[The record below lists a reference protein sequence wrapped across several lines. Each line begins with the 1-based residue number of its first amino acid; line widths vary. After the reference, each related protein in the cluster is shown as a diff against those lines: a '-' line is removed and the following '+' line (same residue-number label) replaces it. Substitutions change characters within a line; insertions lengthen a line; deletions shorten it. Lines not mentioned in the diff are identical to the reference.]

1 MTKRV
6 GTIVIDKYNFYCGI
20 IIELN
25 HKQAST
31 MILSE
36 SDVVVL
42 YIGGMLA
49 HTSNQTPAIIVYT
62 KEQFEEQVTIVDETT
77 QFRMCSGD
85 DLCNFV
91 VHNELF
97 SMYMKNLS
105 TQIVNTTTGEFVY
118 PKDVLDLDNGCSYR
132 LYMNFSEGIEG
143 IDPVSLPIYFSK
155 GISRI

>member
-1 MTKRV
+1 MTKRI
-6 GTIVIDKYNFYCGI
+6 GTIVIGKYGYYCGI
-20 IIELN
+20 IIELD
-25 HKQAST
+25 HKQASS
-31 MILSE
+31 MNLSE

-49 HTSNQTPAIIVYT
+49 HTSSQTPAIIVYT

-77 QFRMCSGD
+77 QFRMCSGNN
-85 DLCNFV
+85 LHNFV

-97 SMYMKNLS
+97 SLYMKNLS
-105 TQIVNTTTGEFVY
+105 TQIINVATGDFVY
-118 PKDVLDLDNGCSYR
+118 PKNVLDLDNGCSYR